1 MNTLIL
7 NGLSNQAFT
16 LKSYNRNTSFDNMT
30 HDMNSVAY
38 FDIENTTNAISNLQN
53 IGRVGVTNLT
63 IKHDDTVIYNLANL
77 SANISA
83 INENLY
89 EDNIHINVCITFN

>member
-16 LKSYNRNTSFDNMT
+16 LTSYNRNTSFDTET

-38 FDIENTTNAISNLQN
+38 FDIANTSNAVTNLQN
-53 IGRVGVTNLT
+53 IGRSGVTNLT

-77 SANISA
+77 SANIAS

-89 EDNIHINVCITFN
+89 EDNVNINVCVIFT